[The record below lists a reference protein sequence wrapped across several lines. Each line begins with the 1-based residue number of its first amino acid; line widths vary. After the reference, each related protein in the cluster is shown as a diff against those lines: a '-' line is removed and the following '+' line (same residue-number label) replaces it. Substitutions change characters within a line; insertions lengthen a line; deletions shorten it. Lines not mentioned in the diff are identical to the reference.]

1 MKFLFDLFPV
11 ILFFIAFKVS
21 GIYVATGVAIAATF
35 AQIGWLLARGR
46 KVDTMPWVSLAIIV
60 VFGGATLLLQDETFI
75 KWKPTV
81 LYWLFGAV
89 LAGSALI
96 FRKNLI
102 RKLMEEQISLPEPV
116 WGRLNASWIGFFAFM
131 GAVNLIVAYSLST
144 DAWVN
149 FKLFGGMGLM
159 IAFVIAQ
166 SLLLS
171 KYIQE
176 EKK

>member
-1 MKFLFDLFPV
+1 
-11 ILFFIAFKVS
+11 
-21 GIYVATGVAIAATF
+21 
-35 AQIGWLLARGR
+35 
-46 KVDTMPWVSLAIIV
+46 
-60 VFGGATLLLQDETFI
+60 
-75 KWKPTV
+75 
-81 LYWLFGAV
+81 
-89 LAGSALI
+89 
-96 FRKNLI
+96 
-102 RKLMEEQISLPEPV
+102 
-116 WGRLNASWIGFFAFM
+116 M